1 MLMQHKLN
9 AVNSVTEGKRA
20 LEGLRQ
26 AIRSS
31 GIKVTHIV
39 SAHNL
44 LTRVSHLFRPNLKGT
59 KKYGFFIF

>member
-9 AVNSVTEGKRA
+9 AVNSVTQGKRA

-31 GIKVTHIV
+31 GIKVTHII

-44 LTRVSHLFRPNLKGT
+44 LTRVSHLF
-59 KKYGFFIF
+59 